1 MTISFL
7 KGVEEGGGRSGASHV
22 WSSGSHPAHHLV
34 PHEYNS
40 GLFVPHVRVTGVAR
54 MCYVIVTARSLL
66 WTILTLLATL
76 AILSAVLTPKWL
88 IGPLRVK
95 NSENGT
101 VMFSPSVGIYN
112 RCTRLHGRQSCGP
125 FSLHGLA
132 TDSQVNLKIIPRQGF
147 NYTDRCAKL
156 VMFSSVSEVFPGW
169 WKAALVFLCLG
180 LSIMVLTVV
189 TSVLSSCIQSVF
201 KKSIFT
207 LSGAAQAVAATSDD
221 LLQWPHSPRRRS
233 CNRLDC
239 PMIERLRPHH
249 SGTEQGSSLTLT
261 GYTMI
266 LFYKPH
272 HSGTEQGS
280 SLTLTDHTMIL
291 SYKLQHSGTL
301 KGTLIDYT
309 MILFYKLHH
318 SGTQQGICF
327 ILGIL
332 LYPAGWGSHR
342 VIKLC
347 GVEAAPFYPA
357 ECTLGECNYQQPYR
371 VLRSWALYSAVVG
384 VILTFLCSVLSV
396 QAEVATSSDK
406 VQFQIHQGR
415 TLICLP

>member
-1 MTISFL
+1 MRLGEYGKPDPSSPDIQLYIVFGGKFPTLTVDRPVVPFYKPIVRPPYAHICSFKNRNVSVL
-7 KGVEEGGGRSGASHV
+7 SWFCVSTFVEIELQTCCLSRRLYPVLRDVA
-22 WSSGSHPAHHLV
+22 
-34 PHEYNS
+34 
-40 GLFVPHVRVTGVAR
+40 GVAR

-180 LSIMVLTVV
+180 LTIMVLTVV

-207 LSGAAQAVAATSDD
+207 LSGAAQAVA
-221 LLQWPHSPRRRS
+221 
-233 CNRLDC
+233 
-239 PMIERLRPHH
+239 
-249 SGTEQGSSLTLT
+249 
-261 GYTMI
+261 
-266 LFYKPH
+266 
-272 HSGTEQGS
+272 
-280 SLTLTDHTMIL
+280 
-291 SYKLQHSGTL
+291 
-301 KGTLIDYT
+301 
-309 MILFYKLHH
+309 
-318 SGTQQGICF
+318 GICF

-332 LYPAGWGSHR
+332 LYPAGWGSPR

-357 ECTLGECNYQQPYR
+357 ECTLG
-371 VLRSWALYSAVVG
+371 WALYSAVVG

>member
-1 MTISFL
+1 MASLVLTDSSQLTVKNFEKLPDHIIPDIQLYIVFGGTFQTLTVDRSVVPLYKPKVRPPYAHICFFRNRNVSVL
-7 KGVEEGGGRSGASHV
+7 SGVVFRRLSRS
-22 WSSGSHPAHHLV
+22 
-34 PHEYNS
+34 NS
-40 GLFVPHVRVTGVAR
+40 RPVAPMLFVEIELQTCCPSVVCVAR

-132 TDSQVNLKIIPRQGF
+132 TDSQV
-147 NYTDRCAKL
+147 
-156 VMFSSVSEVFPGW
+156 FPGW

-207 LSGAAQAVAATSDD
+207 LSGAAQAVA
-221 LLQWPHSPRRRS
+221 
-233 CNRLDC
+233 
-239 PMIERLRPHH
+239 
-249 SGTEQGSSLTLT
+249 
-261 GYTMI
+261 
-266 LFYKPH
+266 
-272 HSGTEQGS
+272 
-280 SLTLTDHTMIL
+280 
-291 SYKLQHSGTL
+291 
-301 KGTLIDYT
+301 
-309 MILFYKLHH
+309 
-318 SGTQQGICF
+318 GICF

-332 LYPAGWGSHR
+332 LYPAGWGSPR

-357 ECTLGECNYQQPYR
+357 ECTLG
-371 VLRSWALYSAVVG
+371 WALYSAVVG